1 MKKKQYLADFEWH
14 LLVLALGVTLIGI
27 VFIWSTTRDSLYYAQ
42 KPMRQIVFACVSL
55 PVVAAVFK
63 FGYITA
69 KRYAYHTYYFVLFL
83 LVVLFVTGG
92 GGGPAD
98 RWFDLGFGMRLQPSE
113 LMKVALILA
122 LARYL
127 MYRSRSI
134 GWSGLVVPFAM
145 TGAPMILIILQ
156 PDLGTALLFPPIL
169 IGMLFAAGMG
179 RKQLAYIVAAGLV
192 VLPLAYYSPFLKP
205 YQRDRVDSFLQSIHG
220 LESRAKELQL
230 EALALKNE
238 KERASEAGDGPT
250 VQRKEE
256 EEKAKRDEAA
266 QIARKVRELKRGT
279 GYQQFYSQVSIGSGG
294 MIGQRLGHGPLNRLN
309 YLPESHTD
317 FIFAILGEEW
327 GFLGCVA
334 VLFLFLLMVAIIL
347 GVARRTREPFGRY
360 VCCGVGVLIGIQVFV
375 NSAITVGLL
384 PTTGLTLPFM
394 SYGGSS
400 LLTSFL
406 ALALV
411 LDVGARRIRVFGF

>member
-1 MKKKQYLADFEWH
+1 MRKKQYLADFEWH
-14 LLVLALGVTLIGI
+14 LLVLALGLTLIGI
-27 VFIWSTTRDSLYYAQ
+27 VFIWSTTRDSIYYSQ
-42 KPMRQIVFACVSL
+42 KPIRQIIFACFSL

-63 FGYITA
+63 LGYITA
-69 KRYAYHTYYFVLFL
+69 KRYAYHFYYFVLLL

-127 MYRSRSI
+127 MYRSEWT
-134 GWSGLVVPFAM
+134 GWSRLFVPFAM
-145 TGAPMILIILQ
+145 TAAPMVLIIAQ

-169 IGMLFAAGMG
+169 FGMLFAAGIG
-179 RKQLAYIVAAGLV
+179 NKQLLYLIAAGLI
-192 VLPLAYYSPFLKP
+192 VLPLVYYSPFLKP
-205 YQRDRVDSFLQSIHG
+205 YQRERVDSFLHSIHG
-220 LESRAKELQL
+220 LESRAKELQI
-230 EALALKNE
+230 EALKLKND
-238 KERASEAGDGPT
+238 KDRALESGDT
-250 VQRKEE
+250 STAERKEE
-256 EEKAKRDEAA
+256 EEETKRNEAD
-266 QIARKVRELKRGT
+266 QITRKVRELRRGT
-279 GYQQFYSQVSIGSGG
+279 GYQQFFSQVSIGSGG
-294 MIGQRLGHGPLNRLN
+294 VFGQNLGKGPLNRLN

-327 GFLGCVA
+327 GFLGCFA

-347 GVARRTREPFGRY
+347 GIARRTREPFGRY
-360 VCCGVGVLIGIQVFV
+360 VCCGVGVLLGVQVFV

-400 LLTSFL
+400 LLTSFV

-411 LDVGARRIRVFGF
+411 LDIGARRIRVFSF